1 MAWLASACWDGFMSR
16 QRLVAFDDAGAR
28 MSDTLTTSRPLL
40 DTDVFGGKIFL
51 DGKWVTG
58 GGGDIPVME
67 PATGAEL
74 TRAGLASPADVT
86 RAARSAA
93 EAQKAWAAL
102 PHPERAAVLRRAGEL
117 WSVHAEEISDWNVRE
132 VGAIP
137 PLAGFALHVA
147 AAECFDASAL
157 PAAPLGALLASEQ
170 PRMSIAERIPVGVVG
185 VISPFNVPI
194 ILGIRSV
201 APALA
206 LGNAVILKP
215 DPRTAISG
223 GAMFARI
230 FEEAGLP
237 AGVLQVRPGG
247 ADVGEALVT
256 APPVRVIAFT
266 GSTRAGRAVGALAG
280 QHLKRAHLE
289 LGGNSALIVLPDV
302 DVTQAASVG
311 AWGTFAHQGQICMAT
326 SRHLVHRDIA
336 EEYTAVLTE
345 KVEKLPVG
353 DPFREQVA
361 MGPLIDAGQRDRV
374 HGLVTA
380 SVEGGATV
388 RTGGTFEGLF
398 YRPTVLGDVPVEAPA
413 YQEEIFGPV
422 APVTAFS
429 SLDEVVELA
438 TGTEYGLSLGI
449 LTRDVYAGLQLAER
463 IPSGLVHI
471 NDQTV
476 NDEAVAPFGGVGASG
491 TGSRHGGPQANIEA
505 FTETQWVTLRG
516 DLPAYPF

>member
-1 MAWLASACWDGFMSR
+1 MG
-16 QRLVAFDDAGAR
+16 
-28 MSDTLTTSRPLL
+28 LL
-40 DTDVFGGKIFL
+40 DEGAWHGKVWTGTWADGAGGTY
-51 DGKWVTG
+51 DAV
-58 GGGDIPVME
+58 E
-67 PATGAEL
+67 PATGDVIAPVG
-74 TRAGLASPADVT
+74 RATPGDVAAAAD
-86 RAARSAA
+86 RAVGVQRN
-93 EAQKAWAAL
+93 WAAA
-102 PHPERAAVLRRAGEL
+102 PFEERAAVLRRAGDL
-117 WSVHAEEISDWNVRE
+117 LLAHADEIKGWLARE
-132 VGAIP
+132 SGAIQP
-137 PLAGFALHVA
+137 FGDFQVHTSAQ
-147 AAECFDASAL
+147 ECYEASAL
-157 PAAPLGALLASEQ
+157 PSHPYGELLRTGS
-170 PRMSIAERIPVGVVG
+170 PRLSFARRLPAGVVG
-185 VISPFNVPI
+185 VIAPFNVPT
-194 ILGIRSV
+194 ILAIRAV

-223 GAMFARI
+223 GAMFARV

-237 AGVLQVRPGG
+237 AGVLQVLPGG
-247 ADVGEALVT
+247 ADVGEAMVT
-256 APPVRVIAFT
+256 AKPVRVIAFT
-266 GSTRAGRAVGALAG
+266 GSTKAGRAVGALAG

-302 DVTQAASVG
+302 DVRQAASVG

-388 RTGGTFEGLF
+388 RTGGTFEGLL

-422 APVTAFS
+422 APVTPFS

-476 NDEAVAPFGGVGASG
+476 NDEATAPFGGVGASG
-491 TGSRHGGPQANIEA
+491 TGSRQGGPQANIEA